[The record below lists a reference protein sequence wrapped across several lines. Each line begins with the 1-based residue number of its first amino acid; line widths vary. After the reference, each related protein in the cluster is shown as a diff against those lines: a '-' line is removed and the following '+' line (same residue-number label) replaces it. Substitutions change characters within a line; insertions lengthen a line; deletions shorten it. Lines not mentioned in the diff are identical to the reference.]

1 MNLLP
6 VYIISACILIKQIPF
21 VIPVAAFAVFTYFKF
36 FKKNVAKEPLII
48 EDFLSRDQDIVKAL
62 TLLHDNN
69 TYRTDINERVS
80 NLLYKFV
87 SIYTE
92 LLFQFDI
99 QKYDSLVLYEKLL
112 LETLS
117 SLEFEKDIPYKGAFN
132 AMELVTT
139 KYKTILSNKYSID
152 LNAANPS
159 DNISHIRY
167 MI

>member
-1 MNLLP
+1 
-6 VYIISACILIKQIPF
+6 
-21 VIPVAAFAVFTYFKF
+21 
-36 FKKNVAKEPLII
+36 
-48 EDFLSRDQDIVKAL
+48 L